1 MAHPHAENMRLYAE
15 DAAETGTPWER
26 WEFESAGKWIRLLHH
41 PDWKFDNEYRR
52 IPQPIK
58 VEGWVN
64 VWDDSSFE
72 MYDTEEDARM
82 NRDGDVV
89 ASKHISFE
97 YTPGEGL
104 E

>member
-1 MAHPHAENMRLYAE
+1 MPGTRWIFAKRHPKW
-15 DAAETGTPWER
+15 ETNT
-26 WEFESAGKWIRLLHH
+26 K
-41 PDWKFDNEYRR
+41 YRR
-52 IPQPIK
+52 TPQPIK

>member
-64 VWDDSSFE
+64 VYPPSSGPRRFLAYGTKE
-72 MYDTEEDARM
+72 S
-82 NRDGDVV
+82 V
-89 ASKHISFE
+89 
-97 YTPGEGL
+97 
-104 E
+104 